1 MFILQFIIHRFALL
15 LKWYFVA
22 YDAQARLLPHVLD
35 LSRQINTFSNMYAH
49 AAPAINV
56 HFHIY
61 ECGEGLMPRAAKLL

>member
-1 MFILQFIIHRFALL
+1 
-15 LKWYFVA
+15 
-22 YDAQARLLPHVLD
+22 
-35 LSRQINTFSNMYAH
+35 MYAH